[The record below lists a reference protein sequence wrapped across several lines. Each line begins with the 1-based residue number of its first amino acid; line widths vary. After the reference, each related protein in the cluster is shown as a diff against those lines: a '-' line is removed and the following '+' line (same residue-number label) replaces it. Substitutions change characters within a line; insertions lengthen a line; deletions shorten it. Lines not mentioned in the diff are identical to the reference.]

1 MKNIQQ
7 EVTAIHKMWR
17 RRVMALSFISL
28 TLFAPLVNA
37 ENSVVGE
44 VVYIDGEVSV
54 QETLVAQGAS
64 MLGGQR
70 ALRLGDE
77 IYVHDLLSTYEGAA
91 LKVLFVDG
99 AEITLRED
107 TNIFIEKYS
116 QKEAEIEIV
125 KGGIRAVTGAIARQ
139 DPNLFKVVT
148 QDGFVTAQK
157 VGSDFLV
164 RVCGEDCDKENKK
177 MAGPKMKTVLPVIA
191 KVVALQGEV
200 IVGKKYKRQLG
211 VGYPVY
217 STEHIVSGE
226 NSFAQLQFVDGSSV
240 TVQAQSVLD
249 ISNYEYNLA
258 GKEGVAAFELI
269 EGGVRFVTGSIGKN
283 NPKAFSLNT
292 TVATVGVSGTDFT
305 VNCVGDCSSGGI
317 VSHVIDGSISQRNE
331 SGVHVLESGSY
342 GAISSQQS
350 SPIVTT
356 TAPVAFNNN
365 IAPPPSLAR
374 VDTESLFTSIVST
387 VQPGTH
393 VSVKAGQIALAGPAG
408 EPVVV
413 GANLS
418 AAVGSSRSAASTGG
432 VSDFQILD
440 STYTAPSVVVSAPAP
455 TINTIVIGGPSGSSI
470 NSVAGP
476 STINTIVIQ
485 EMTIASPYNL
495 R

>member
-1 MKNIQQ
+1 
-7 EVTAIHKMWR
+7 
-17 RRVMALSFISL
+17 
-28 TLFAPLVNA
+28 
-37 ENSVVGE
+37 
-44 VVYIDGEVSV
+44 V
-54 QETLVAQGAS
+54 QETLQVRGSSVFGGQGA
-64 MLGGQR
+64 LQ
-70 ALRLGDE
+70 LGDE
-77 IYVHDLLSTYEGAA
+77 ISVHDA
-91 LKVLFVDG
+91 LKTIEGSTLTVLFVDG
-99 AEITLRED
+99 AETTLRQE
-107 TNIFIEKYS
+107 TSIFIEKFS
-116 QKEAEIEIV
+116 QNEAEIEIIR
-125 KGGIRAVTGAIARQ
+125 GGIRVVTGEIARQ
-139 DPNLFKVVT
+139 NPKLFKVVT
-148 QDGFVTAQK
+148 HDGVVTAQNK
-157 VGSDFLV
+157 GSDFLV
-164 RVCGEDCDKENKK
+164 RICGKDCDKENKK

-217 STEHIVSGE
+217 STEHIVSGD

-240 TVQAQSVLD
+240 TVQAKSVLD

-269 EGGVRFVTGSIGKN
+269 EGGVHFVTGSIGKN

-292 TVATVGVSGTDFT
+292 TVATVGVNGTDFT

-342 GAISSQQS
+342 GAISGQQS

-356 TAPVAFNNN
+356 AAPVTFDNN

-374 VDTESLFTSIVST
+374 VNMESLFAPRVAT
-387 VQPGTH
+387 VEPGTH
-393 VSVKAGQIALAGPAG
+393 VGVREGQVAVAGSEGK
-408 EPVVV
+408 PVVV

-418 AAVGSSRSAASTGG
+418 AAVGKSRSAASTDG
-432 VSDFQILD
+432 VSDFQMLD

-455 TINTIVIGGPSGSSI
+455 SVNTIVIGGPSGSSI